1 MVQANFRGN
10 IFTREDVE
18 RAMDRFDKEFRD
30 SFRRWR
36 TYAVKHNGRDYP
48 PKELLRM
55 LVGDIG
61 NLSGGEPANHYFR
74 DLGFQISE
82 IGDDTQAPEQAV
94 EEAIDTSLSL
104 EADLEDAL
112 AANLD
117 QLEKGLRLYEGN
129 GVTGRQLDAKG
140 AGRIDLLAVD
150 LNQNLVVIELK
161 AGDADRQ
168 VCGQIQAYMGWVKQ
182 NLAAARSVRGII
194 IAHDFTERAKL
205 AATVVPGLSLKKY
218 QVNFVFADAQA
229 AELPFGA

>member
-1 MVQANFRGN
+1 MVQANFRGKT
-10 IFTREDVE
+10 FTHEDVE
-18 RAMDRFDKEFRD
+18 RAMERFDREFRE

-36 TYAVKHNGRDYP
+36 TYAVKYNGRDYP
-48 PKELLRM
+48 PKELLHM

-61 NLSGGEPANHYFR
+61 NLSGGEPTNHYFR
-74 DLGFQISE
+74 ELGYQISE
-82 IGDDTQAPEQAV
+82 IGDEVQADERV
-94 EEAIDTSLSL
+94 LEEAIETSLSL

-112 AANLD
+112 AANLA
-117 QLEKGLRLYEGN
+117 QIETGLRLYEAD
-129 GVTGRQLDAKG
+129 GVPGRQLDAKE

-150 LNQNLVVIELK
+150 LHQNLVVIELK

-182 NLAAARSVRGII
+182 NLAAARLVRGII

-218 QVNFVFADAQA
+218 QVNFVFADA
-229 AELPFGA
+229 